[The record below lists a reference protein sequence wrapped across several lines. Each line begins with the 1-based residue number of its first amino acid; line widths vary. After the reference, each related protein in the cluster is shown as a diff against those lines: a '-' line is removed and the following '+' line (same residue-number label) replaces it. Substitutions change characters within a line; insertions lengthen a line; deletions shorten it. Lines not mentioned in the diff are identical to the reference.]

1 MTGRPAQNRTADAA
15 KRKPKFR
22 RRAEAR
28 PDDIL
33 DAALKLF
40 SIKGFSPA
48 RMEDVAK
55 EAGIS
60 KGAIY
65 LYFPSKK
72 ALLEG
77 LIRRAVVPVADSA
90 LQMIAAHRGDPRPVI
105 RKFLTMVAGAIKG
118 PDGFAVP
125 KLVIR
130 EAAAVPEIARMY
142 REEVIDKALP
152 AMTGLIAQGVEGGYI
167 RDVDPELTVRT
178 VIGPLFMHVLL
189 DEVFGIRPEDGLA
202 IDRLVDNH
210 LTILM
215 AGLAPERNG
224 AR

>member
-1 MTGRPAQNRTADAA
+1 MSETPADKRNSEAA

-40 SIKGFSPA
+40 SLQGFSHA

-90 LQMIAAHRGDPRPVI
+90 LEMIAAHRGDPRPVI
-105 RKFLTMVAGAIKG
+105 RRFLMMVAGAIGG

-130 EAAAVPEIARMY
+130 EAVAAPEIARMY

-152 AMTGLIAQGVEGGYI
+152 AMAGLIAQGVKGGYI
-167 RDVDPELTVRT
+167 RDVDPELTVRS

-189 DEVFGIRPEDGLA
+189 DEVFAVRPEDGLA

-210 LTILM
+210 LKILM
-215 AGLAPERNG
+215 AGLAPEAG
-224 AR
+224 DAP